1 MAAHYAPI
9 PQSIL
14 AKPTPLTP
22 PSGKYTIDI
31 TEESPAFKVMSDLN
45 LITPAT
51 TDESTGLKEANQQ
64 MIARGV
70 RMLFVLD
77 ELQQVQGVITSNDL
91 LGEKPLKYMQH
102 FRCTTHDIMVKE
114 LMTPI
119 GEIEILDYSDIERAR
134 VGDIIS
140 TLKSSGRH
148 HALIGNYQD
157 DGTLTICGTF
167 SLSHISQ
174 MMNTQTTIANPPKP
188 LVVAQKASHH

>member
-1 MAAHYAPI
+1 MAREYTPI

-14 AKPTPLTP
+14 AKPAPITQ
-22 PSGKYTIDI
+22 PSSSYTIEI
-31 TEESPAFKVMSDLN
+31 TEESPAFKVMSDLK

-51 TDESTGLKEANQQ
+51 TPENTTLKNANQQ
-64 MIARGV
+64 MIERAV

-77 ELQQVQGVITSNDL
+77 NNQQIQGIITSNDL
-91 LGEKPLKYMQH
+91 LGEKPLKYVKRFH
-102 FRCTTHDIMVKE
+102 CCTNDITVKE

-140 TLKSSGRH
+140 TLKSSDRH
-148 HALIGNYQD
+148 HALIGDYQD

-174 MMNTQTTIANPPKP
+174 MMNTQTIVADIPEP
-188 LVVAQKASHH
+188 LVVAQSALHH

>member
-1 MAAHYAPI
+1 MTTHYTPI

-14 AKPTPLTP
+14 ASPAQLTP
-22 PSGKYTIDI
+22 PSNKYTMEI
-31 TEESPAFKVMSDLN
+31 TEESSAFKVMSDLN

-51 TDESTGLKEANQQ
+51 TDENTGLKEANQQ

-77 ELQQVQGVITSNDL
+77 DSQQVQGIITSNDL
-91 LGEKPLKYMQH
+91 LGEKPLKYIQH
-102 FRCTTHDIMVKE
+102 FRCATHDIMVKE

-119 GEIEILDYSDIERAR
+119 GEIEILDYSDIEHAR

-148 HALIGNYQD
+148 HALIGDYQD

-174 MMNTQTTIANPPKP
+174 MMNTQTTIAHPPKP
-188 LVVAQKASHH
+188 LVVAQKSHH

>member
-1 MAAHYAPI
+1 MATHYAPI

-22 PSGKYTIDI
+22 PSDKYTIEI

-51 TDESTGLKEANQQ
+51 TDENTGLKEANQQ

-77 ELQQVQGVITSNDL
+77 ESQQVQGIITSNDL
-91 LGEKPLKYMQH
+91 LGEKPLKYMQRFH
-102 FRCTTHDIMVKE
+102 CTTHDIMVRE

-148 HALIGNYQD
+148 HALIGDYQD

-174 MMNTQTTIANPPKP
+174 MMNTQTTIANPPRP
-188 LVVAQKASHH
+188 LVVAQKTAHH